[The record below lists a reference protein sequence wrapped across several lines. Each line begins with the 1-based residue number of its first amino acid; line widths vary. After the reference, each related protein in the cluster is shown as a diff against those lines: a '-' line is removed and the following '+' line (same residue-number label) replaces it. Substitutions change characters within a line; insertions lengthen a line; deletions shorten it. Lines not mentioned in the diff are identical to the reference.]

1 MGVIKEN
8 TTKTNRTEQLKKTV
22 RAEAR
27 ALRAQLNL
35 DDVAVWSAQI
45 AERVQGL
52 EKFRRAKVIALYLA
66 LPGEV
71 QTAPILTACHR
82 LGQRVCVPAFDN
94 RAGCYRLAWLTAND
108 ILAAGRLQIPEP
120 AEPVWVAQP
129 ETVDVALVPGL
140 AFDAKGH
147 RLGHGRGWLDRLLES
162 LAAYKIGL
170 GFAVQIVARVPVAA
184 HDVLMDAV
192 VTEKEIYLRA

>member
-1 MGVIKEN
+1 
-8 TTKTNRTEQLKKTV
+8 LKKTIRV
-22 RAEAR
+22 EAL
-27 ALRAQLNL
+27 ALRAQLKP
-35 DDVAVWSAQI
+35 DDVTTWSAQI

-66 LPGEV
+66 MPGEA
-71 QTAPILTACHR
+71 QTAPILAACHR

-108 ILAAGRLQIPEP
+108 ILAVGHWQIPEP

-129 ETVDVALVPGL
+129 ETVDVVLVPGL
-140 AFDAKGH
+140 AFDAACH
-147 RLGHGRGWLDRLLES
+147 RLGHGRGWLDRLLEGLS
-162 LAAYKIGL
+162 AYKIGL
-170 GFAVQIVARVPVAA
+170 GFAEQIMARVPVLA

-192 VTEKEIYLRA
+192 VTEKEVYLRA